1 MSVNNIF
8 NADIHHFAACGST
21 MDEARALARSGA
33 ASGTVVVADFQN
45 AGRGRTA
52 ARVWESAPKQN
63 LLFTVIL
70 RYATIA
76 DIPPALTLQTG
87 LAVARA
93 IEETESRL
101 AGMVTVKWPNDVMIN
116 GRKAAG
122 ILVESDGSYV
132 LAGIGVN
139 VLQTQFASTEWA
151 TSIANELAAL
161 PDSSTATHGNS
172 AATLDDSLRFVL
184 LEKILTRLYYD
195 IKNDTSW
202 IAALE
207 EKLYMKGRRVCFF
220 EGAADSGT
228 AVYGTLAGLDPSGAL
243 LLAGGGGVQKW
254 VTGELSPIP
263 LPEMPAADKA

>member
-8 NADIHHFAACGST
+8 NADIHHFAECGST

-33 ASGTVVVADFQN
+33 ASGTVVVADFQSM
-45 AGRGRTA
+45 GRGRTA

-70 RYATIA
+70 RYTTVA
-76 DIPPALTLQTG
+76 DIPPAFTLQTG

-93 IEETESRL
+93 IEDAARPL
-101 AGMVTVKWPNDVMIN
+101 AGCVTVKWPNDVMIN

-151 TSIANELAAL
+151 TSIANELTTAL
-161 PDSSTATHGNS
+161 PDDG
-172 AATLDDSLRFVL
+172 LRFVL

>member
-8 NADIHHFAACGST
+8 NADIHHFAECGST
-21 MDEARALARSGA
+21 MDEARAMARSGA

-70 RYATIA
+70 RYTTIA
-76 DIPPALTLQTG
+76 DIPPAFTLQTG

-93 IEETESRL
+93 IEDAARPL
-101 AGMVTVKWPNDVMIN
+101 AGRVTVKWPNDVMIN

-151 TSIANELAAL
+151 TSIANELTTAL
-161 PDSSTATHGNS
+161 PDSSAASPVNS
-172 AATLDDSLRFVL
+172 AAPPDDSLRFVL
-184 LEKILTRLYYD
+184 LEKILARLYYD

-263 LPEMPAADKA
+263 DNAGNGR